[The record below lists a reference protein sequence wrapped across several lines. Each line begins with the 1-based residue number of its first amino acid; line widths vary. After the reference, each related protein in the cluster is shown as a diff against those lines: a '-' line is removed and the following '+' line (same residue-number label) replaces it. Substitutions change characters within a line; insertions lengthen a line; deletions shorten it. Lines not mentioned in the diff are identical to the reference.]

1 MTSEADS
8 ALYHDPHPHWAI
20 TMYHSLDRGAE
31 WLLASTDIGLLDALW
46 NQCPGLP
53 KLETFGSLPNRPRG
67 ITVASE
73 KS

>member
-1 MTSEADS
+1 MAPGVEDK
-8 ALYHDPHPHWAI
+8 
-20 TMYHSLDRGAE
+20 
-31 WLLASTDIGLLDALW
+31 GLLDAPW

-53 KLETFGSLPNRPRG
+53 KLKTFGSLPDRPRG